1 MTLYSAVHQH
11 LQRNPDR
18 HLRLNGEIL
27 SARLPMTTERFIG
40 LCIILSALSGFL
52 IATLGFWAAGIVV
65 ISPPQTLSGIYNPYN
80 IVLPGPFTITLPL
93 VIIQLVWGAVF
104 FIVGTLLV
112 YFLALK
118 YPGMRKNTRATK
130 INLTLHNAVAYMYAM
145 RRGGAQLMAIF
156 RSLSENAP
164 IYGEVALEFRQ
175 VVRDADFF
183 GLDVVTSLRRL
194 METTPSQKM
203 KQFLEDMISV
213 IETGGDLTL
222 FLSGRVRLY
231 QEEARFEQRQFL
243 NFLALIAE
251 SYVTLFVAG
260 PLFLIII
267 LVVMGMMGGAA
278 INQMVLVVYAL
289 IPIGSLIFIVLID
302 MISIKTEGIERY
314 TRVREL
320 KEYSDVRV
328 RKQPGEEKFFEKLLH
343 YDRVRNFKE
352 FIRHPMRGFILNFK
366 RTLFI
371 TVPIAVI
378 YLISVYVTISDLP
391 FGEEF
396 INLIDDHL
404 VIAALIILIPYGI
417 FYELWRRNILGIE
430 SLIPDFLDRMA
441 GINQVGL
448 TIAQAVAI
456 MVNTRLG
463 LLSYEI
469 KRIKRDMDWGANF
482 TDALMRF
489 EERVS
494 TPMIAR
500 TVTLISKASQM
511 SGSIGEVL
519 TIAAS
524 DARMSETLKKE
535 RLSEMFIYTAI
546 VYLAFVVFIFVVAII
561 DTQFLPVLTHINTS
575 GIPTTAGAFSGL
587 KGISI
592 ETFSRLMYHACLLQA
607 FFSGLIAGQMGESS
621 INAGLK
627 HAAIMMTIALIVF
640 NFVI

>member
-1 MTLYSAVHQH
+1 MKFYSAIHRH
-11 LQRNPDR
+11 LERNPER
-18 HLRLNGEIL
+18 HIHLNGEIL
-27 SARLPMTTERFIG
+27 SARLPMTTERFLG
-40 LCIILSALSGFL
+40 LCILLSILSGVL
-52 IATLGFWAAGIVV
+52 IAVFGFWVSGIVV

-80 IVLPGPFTITLPL
+80 IVLPGSFTLTLPL
-93 VIIQLVWGAVF
+93 VIIQVVWGAIS
-104 FIVGTLLV
+104 FIAGTLIVYILV
-112 YFLALK
+112 LK

-145 RRGGAQLMAIF
+145 RRGGAQLMVIF
-156 RSLSENAP
+156 RSLSDNASV
-164 IYGEVALEFRQ
+164 YGEVALEFRQ

-222 FLSGRVRLY
+222 FLAGRVRLY

-243 NFLALIAE
+243 NFLALVAE

-267 LVVMGMMGGAA
+267 MVVMGLMGGAA
-278 INQMVLVVYAL
+278 INQMTLIVYAL

-302 MISIKTEGIERY
+302 MISIKSEGIERF

-320 KEYSDVRV
+320 KEYSDVRI
-328 RKQPGEEKFFEKLLH
+328 RKQAGEEKFFEKLLH

-352 FIRHPMRGFILNFK
+352 FIRHPLKGFILNYK
-366 RTLFI
+366 RSLFV
-371 TVPIAVI
+371 TVPIAII
-378 YLISVYVTISDLP
+378 YLISVYISLSSISYSEQFIDL
-391 FGEEF
+391 F
-396 INLIDDHL
+396 DDHV

-417 FYELWRRNILGIE
+417 FYELWKRNILGIE

-448 TIAQAVAI
+448 TIAQAVSI

-494 TPMIAR
+494 TPMISR

-524 DARMSETLKKE
+524 DARMSETLKRE

-546 VYLAFVVFIFVVAII
+546 VYLAFIVFIFVVAII
-561 DTQFLPVLTHINTS
+561 DTQFLPVLTHINTA

-592 ETFSRLMYHACLLQA
+592 DTFSRLMYHACLLQA

-627 HAAIMMTIALIVF
+627 HAAIMVTIALIVF

>member
-1 MTLYSAVHQH
+1 MV
-11 LQRNPDR
+11 
-18 HLRLNGEIL
+18 
-27 SARLPMTTERFIG
+27 
-40 LCIILSALSGFL
+40 
-52 IATLGFWAAGIVV
+52 
-65 ISPPQTLSGIYNPYN
+65 
-80 IVLPGPFTITLPL
+80 
-93 VIIQLVWGAVF
+93 
-104 FIVGTLLV
+104 
-112 YFLALK
+112 
-118 YPGMRKNTRATK
+118 
-130 INLTLHNAVAYMYAM
+130 
-145 RRGGAQLMAIF
+145 IF
-156 RSLSENAP
+156 RSLSENAS

-267 LVVMGMMGGAA
+267 MVVMGMMGGAA
-278 INQMVLVVYAL
+278 VNQMALVVYAL

-302 MISIKTEGIERY
+302 MISIKSEGIERY

-328 RKQPGEEKFFEKLLH
+328 RGQPGEEKFFEKLLH
-343 YDRVRNFKE
+343 YDRVRNLKE
-352 FIRHPMRGFILNFK
+352 FIRHPLKGFIINYK
-366 RTLFI
+366 RTLFVTVPVAAVYLI
-371 TVPIAVI
+371 TVYIT
-378 YLISVYVTISDLP
+378 LSGLP

-396 INLIDDHL
+396 INLFDDHV

-417 FYELWRRNILGIE
+417 FYELWKRNILGIE

-448 TIAQAVAI
+448 TIAQAVSI

-494 TPMIAR
+494 TPMISR
-500 TVTLISKASQM
+500 TVTLISKASEM

-561 DTQFLPVLTHINTS
+561 ETQFLPVLSHINTS

-587 KGISI
+587 SGISI
-592 ETFSRLMYHACLLQA
+592 ATFSRLMYHACLLQA

-627 HAAIMMTIALIVF
+627 HAAIMMTIALVAF